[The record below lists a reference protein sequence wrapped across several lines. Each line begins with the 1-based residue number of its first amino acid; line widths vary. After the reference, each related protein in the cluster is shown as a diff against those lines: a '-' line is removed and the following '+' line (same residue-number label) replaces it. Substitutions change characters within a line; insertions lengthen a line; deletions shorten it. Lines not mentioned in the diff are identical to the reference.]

1 MIANKLKVYRDTYD
15 LVKYLIPLVNKMPRI
30 YKFTLGERII
40 THALD

>member
-1 MIANKLKVYRDTYD
+1 MIANKLKVYRDTYG

-40 THALD
+40 